1 MTEALNT
8 SIGAHPNTRSES
20 NQAYWKSITSSAVAG
35 RTIEL
40 TTVAQTPKV
49 VDTFTP
55 LFDQGSFMDRVGS
68 VASKFAKP
76 ALVTG
81 GAAAGIAGAAI
92 VVDLDGKYVSA
103 QEPSTAPSAEPSV
116 EPTPSVTPDP
126 ITGLLPCPTPEASPK
141 PGETPIPERTIDPGI
156 GKVGG
161 EVLFAQA
168 ASSSGETVIVTLA
181 QEAPSAAPSGAPE
194 ASPAASVTPNPE
206 TAVNP
211 NCDPVLTEAYIKAGK
226 PEDKEPVKFSFMDEA
241 IEAPISIGEL
251 KGIIKSF
258 YAKHPEALNYV
269 DEYDTKLTTKTR
281 NRMLKQC
288 EKGYPDDP
296 KELIQQSRV
305 SSCAGLIRYIYF
317 IAKENKSQGMM
328 ELAQSVYW
336 YALANIKASDPA
348 SAIEEFLGGVE
359 IKKQVIQG

>member
-68 VASKFAKP
+68 VASRFAKP

-103 QEPSTAPSAEPSV
+103 QEPSTAPSAEPSI

-126 ITGLLPCPTPEASPK
+126 ITGLLPCPTEPEESPE
-141 PGETPIPERTIDPGI
+141 PTDPSRTLPPDIGVVSGEA
-156 GKVGG
+156 
-161 EVLFAQA
+161 LAQA
-168 ASSSGETVIVTLA
+168 GTDIFVSAEA

-194 ASPAASVTPNPE
+194 ASPEASVTPNPE

-226 PEDKEPVKFSFMDEA
+226 PEDKELVKFSFMDEA
-241 IEAPISIGEL
+241 VEAPISIGEL
-251 KGIIKSF
+251 KGIIKAF
-258 YAKHPEALNYV
+258 YAKHPEALQFV

-281 NRMLKQC
+281 NKILKLC

-296 KELIQQSRV
+296 KPVIEQSRAN
-305 SSCAGLIRYIYF
+305 SCAGLIRDF
-317 IAKENKSQGMM
+317 HDIAIVNHSQGMM
-328 ELAQSVYW
+328 DLAQSVYW
-336 YALANIKASDPA
+336 YALANLKVQDPTYA
-348 SAIEEFLGGVE
+348 MSEFLRGIE